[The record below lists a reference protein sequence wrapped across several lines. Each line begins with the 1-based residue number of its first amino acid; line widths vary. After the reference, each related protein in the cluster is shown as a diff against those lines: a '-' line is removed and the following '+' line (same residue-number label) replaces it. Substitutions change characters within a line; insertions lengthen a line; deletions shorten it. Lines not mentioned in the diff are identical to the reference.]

1 MLRKGLCGHCF
12 RFCDQDNTLDPWSLI
27 LWVDALQEVKTAI
40 KKIKQVDRDCLA
52 GREVV
57 ERVGQGSIPEKR
69 HMLTFV
75 CREYQARAGAE
86 ASWQRRHLV

>member
-1 MLRKGLCGHCF
+1 M
-12 RFCDQDNTLDPWSLI
+12 
-27 LWVDALQEVKTAI
+27 
-40 KKIKQVDRDCLA
+40 
-52 GREVV
+52 

-86 ASWQRRHLV
+86 ASWQTRHLAQQPQVQTSLV